1 MPETSYPKQVISMYT
16 NPTQTAS
23 LQRFLAVVFTL
34 LLAVAFLMFG
44 PTSSATANPG
54 SEQETA
60 GQQAPYPSESEIHQT
75 LAKYASQHQDG
86 SVRYDVQAA
95 AADNVDS
102 RIVEIGDLVNRLEQE
117 SVTSPDQAQPNDL
130 NPTNYGRWCGKNNSG
145 PGDPIDELDR
155 ACMGHDHCLNIGR
168 PTCDC
173 DREFVN
179 RLRQIRGQFSGWAR
193 TYLEAAIIA
202 FRVGTDAECNPK
214 GKS

>member
-1 MPETSYPKQVISMYT
+1 MVHARNLLPEAGDQHVHQPNANSVT
-16 NPTQTAS
+16 PT
-23 LQRFLAVVFTL
+23 FLARGIH
-34 LLAVAFLMFG
+34 VATRSSVPDVRPDG
-44 PTSSATANPG
+44 ISHGQPRIRTGNCWPTSSI
-54 SEQETA
+54 
-60 GQQAPYPSESEIHQT
+60 PSESEIHQT
-75 LAKYASQHQDG
+75 LAKYASQHLDG

-130 NPTNYGRWCGKNNSG
+130 NPTNYGPWCGKNNSG

-155 ACMGHDHCLNIGR
+155 TCMGHDHCLNIGR

-202 FRVGTDAECNPK
+202 VPRWHGCRV
-214 GKS
+214 